1 MPGDEANKIVPT
13 TPPPIVEE
21 LAAMMTKVMA
31 RLDRLDVLDDV

>member
-1 MPGDEANKIVPT
+1 MPGDEANKIVAT
-13 TPPPIVEE
+13 TPPPTVEG